1 MQIMLHILCFSF
13 LVVLLSSA
21 LITPL
26 LLYVLRLGAY
36 GWNWQHCALF
46 SAVLASTDALAISS
60 LLKKAGGPESLV
72 TLMEGESLL
81 NDASG
86 RQPAPCKNST
96 SECTSCLQTT
106 IYSLAFIFALA
117 CCLAGIVLFE
127 LFLELVREIA
137 EQGSAAQ
144 GSPASVI
151 PTLAADIARLAAGAC
166 CSSVQHSRRGS
177 PASNV
182 LLGPPSL
189 IYSDFKAVLS
199 CVSACAGGAVV
210 GLTFGYLTKRLLR
223 WLRWQGASAPQEIA
237 AILAVSVLCF
247 YVANA
252 PLEVSGVI
260 AVVVF
265 GLYGNSTSQFD
276 LGSSQRMRD
285 CTAVQQTL
293 SFVLNSIV
301 FFFAG
306 ASSVNFL
313 IR

>member
-1 MQIMLHILCFSF
+1 MHAILGS
-13 LVVLLSSA
+13 
-21 LITPL
+21 
-26 LLYVLRLGAY
+26 
-36 GWNWQHCALF
+36 
-46 SAVLASTDALAISS
+46 
-60 LLKKAGGPESLV
+60 
-72 TLMEGESLL
+72 
-81 NDASG
+81 
-86 RQPAPCKNST
+86 
-96 SECTSCLQTT
+96 
-106 IYSLAFIFALA
+106 
-117 CCLAGIVLFE
+117 AGIVLFE
-127 LFLELVREIA
+127 LFLKLVREIA
-137 EQGSAAQ
+137 EQGSTAQ
-144 GSPASVI
+144 RSPASVI
-151 PTLAADIARLAAGAC
+151 PTLAADIARLA
-166 CSSVQHSRRGS
+166 
-177 PASNV
+177 
-182 LLGPPSL
+182 
-189 IYSDFKAVLS
+189 
-199 CVSACAGGAVV
+199 AGGAVV

-306 ASSVNFL
+306 ASSVNFMV
-313 IR
+313 R